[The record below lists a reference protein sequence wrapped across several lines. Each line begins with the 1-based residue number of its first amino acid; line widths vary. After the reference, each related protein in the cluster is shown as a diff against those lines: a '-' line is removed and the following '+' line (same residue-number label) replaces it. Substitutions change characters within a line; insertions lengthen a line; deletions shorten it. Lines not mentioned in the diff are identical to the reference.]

1 MSVANAE
8 AVSRRDL
15 AVSDE
20 PLSVSEATAIAGDHH
35 DGSPPSSSQS
45 NCGSSEGA
53 SSDATTR
60 KEARFTTSRS
70 NATPASERDTVAAAG
85 SISTPTGMVEAPGL
99 GRTVTLED
107 AKRTLQGRASGRTES
122 TGFVN
127 PRKARQTL
135 EDAGGT
141 GSSSASGS
149 IATQRHAALQAREA
163 AARLLDMIKCAAC
176 GQTFRDPVTLPCG
189 HSTCMG
195 CVLERVNEDRTMT
208 TMPCSSHVPPR
219 LPLCATAV
227 PCSVSGCQRSAIGRG
242 LGVWAGHQA
251 RWGPPSASQSASEAG
266 LSARVTSEGPGFVPL
281 DGFVIAQPDQSVG
294 LTVVPPQRKGDEASY
309 TTSPFTLASGGRSS
323 GDSLRLDV
331 TLSKAI
337 DALRR
342 YAHMPLA
349 PDPSSEAPTTSLHGL
364 RSLASGSRSVR
375 QYTGTQGSTA
385 FLRSGSETGSA
396 FSRARRRGVRGHH
409 VRSLRSSALPGRRTS
424 RLTDH
429 HADDDRVAIAPNF
442 LPMLGGSEEGRE
454 SGSVGGVHATS
465 ETDDDD
471 QDVLEA
477 DHHEFDADGSSSSHL
492 SWYSTREEPYD
503 RGDHADFEDHYSV
516 PEEGD
521 DPDFGGAYSRPSA
534 AYVARHHRFNPDAS
548 ASGWASRPSA
558 SDTTVSK
565 RHRRRSLFGSK
576 LPTSDR
582 AIEADSEWD
591 TETSSRGSLSAK
603 PALISQ
609 SDDTA
614 RSSATLD
621 ELHSELVDVLEC
633 QLCYLLLHEPL
644 TTPCGHTFCRT
655 CFARS
660 LDHSSNCPLCR
671 ASLPAISFF
680 QDHPPNH
687 TLLTLLTSSYANDG
701 DLTRHSKLLEPAANA
716 TMDVKLQAAVDW
728 ASLPPDIRGLQR
740 LYTERKTALEQ
751 EEREARLSTP
761 IFVCT
766 VGFPE
771 MPTILH
777 IFEPRYRLM
786 IRRCVE
792 SGNPRFGMVLH
803 SRDSPGGMSE
813 YGTMLDIKS
822 VQMLPDGR
830 SMIET
835 VGSDRFRLHEMGS
848 LDGYIVGRIETVSDF
863 GASQEQQLEQAAM
876 ARNAAKDRAE
886 AAHGA
891 QEATSSSRQERSSV
905 PPEVP
910 EATQAED
917 FIVQPDYE
925 ATELAQVGLPPLE
938 AHQHEPSTAEMI
950 ATCMTFISELRSGTA
965 PWLVT
970 RINHTYGPMPDVHEV
985 AKLSFWM
992 ALVMPIDE
1000 HEKARLLPIR
1010 SPRIRMRVV
1019 VYWIEQLRST
1029 WWYSSGCSVS

>member
-1 MSVANAE
+1 MSVAANAA
-8 AVSRRDL
+8 AVSGRAL
-15 AVSDE
+15 AVSDG
-20 PLSVSEATAIAGDHH
+20 PLSVSETTAIAGDHH
-35 DGSPPSSSQS
+35 DGSPPSSSQG
-45 NCGSSEGA
+45 NCGSSESA

-60 KEARFTTSRS
+60 KEPRYKTSRS

-122 TGFVN
+122 TGVVN
-127 PRKARQTL
+127 PRKAHQTL
-135 EDAGGT
+135 DQAGGT
-141 GSSSASGS
+141 GSSSASGG
-149 IATQRHAALQAREA
+149 IVTQRHAALQAREA

-266 LSARVTSEGPGFVPL
+266 LSARVTNEGPGFVPL

-309 TTSPFTLASGGRSS
+309 TASPLTLASGGRSS

-342 YAHMPLA
+342 YAHIPLA
-349 PDPSSEAPTTSLHGL
+349 PDPSSEAPTTSEHGL

-375 QYTGTQGSTA
+375 QYPGTQGSTA
-385 FLRSGSETGSA
+385 FLRFGN
-396 FSRARRRGVRGHH
+396 
-409 VRSLRSSALPGRRTS
+409 
-424 RLTDH
+424 H
-429 HADDDRVAIAPNF
+429 HADSDRVAIAPNF

-477 DHHEFDADGSSSSHL
+477 DFQNEFDADGSSSSHL
-492 SWYSTREEPYD
+492 SWYSTREKLYD
-503 RGDHADFEDHYSV
+503 RGDHADFEEDHYSV

-548 ASGWASRPSA
+548 VSGWASRTSA

-565 RHRRRSLFGSK
+565 RHRRRSLFGSN

-582 AIEADSEWD
+582 AIEVDSEWD
-591 TETSSRGSLSAK
+591 TETSSRGSLSSK

-609 SDDTA
+609 SEDLA

-621 ELHSELVDVLEC
+621 ELHSELVDVLE
-633 QLCYLLLHEPL
+633 Y
-644 TTPCGHTFCRT
+644 
-655 CFARS
+655 
-660 LDHSSNCPLCR
+660 
-671 ASLPAISFF
+671 
-680 QDHPPNH
+680 
-687 TLLTLLTSSYANDG
+687 
-701 DLTRHSKLLEPAANA
+701 LTRHSKLLEPAAKA
-716 TMDVKLQAAVDW
+716 STDVKLQAAVDW

-886 AAHGA
+886 AEHGA